1 MAVKINVSAVI
12 DGFVGEK
19 YSSFG
24 PCVIKFISC
33 EGFLKGIYG

>member
-1 MAVKINVSAVI
+1 MFPQLLMVFGG
-12 DGFVGEK
+12 DK

-24 PCVIKFISC
+24 PCVIQFISC